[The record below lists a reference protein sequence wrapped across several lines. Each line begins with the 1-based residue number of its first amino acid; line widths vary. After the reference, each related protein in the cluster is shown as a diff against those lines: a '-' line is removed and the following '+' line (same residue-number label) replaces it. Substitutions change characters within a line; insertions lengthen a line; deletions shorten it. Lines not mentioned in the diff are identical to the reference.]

1 MTRSVILPA
10 SLPSGSVLQTQVT
23 TKTDS
28 FSSSSS
34 STAYEDITGLSVA
47 ITPSSTSNKIL
58 VVLSLG
64 ISTSDVHATFKI
76 LRGSTDIFLPT
87 TVGSRIS
94 GHGHIYSASAF
105 NDHYDIE
112 SKTIQL
118 LDSPSTTSAT
128 TYKVQVATPNSASY
142 IAHINRT
149 ANDSDNNYNARTV
162 SSITAME
169 IKA

>member
-64 ISTSDVHATFKI
+64 ISTSNVHATFKI

-149 ANDSDNNYNARTV
+149 ANDSDNSYNARTV

-169 IKA
+169 IKG

>member
-34 STAYEDITGLSVA
+34 STAYEDITGLSVS

-64 ISTSDVHATFKI
+64 ISTSNVHATFKI

>member
-1 MTRSVILPA
+1 MALTQLRA
-10 SLPSGSVLQTQVT
+10 GAFPSGSVVQTVVT
-23 TKTDS
+23 TKDDT
-28 FSSSSS
+28 FSSNGS

-64 ISTSDVHATFKI
+64 ISTSNVHATFKI

-169 IKA
+169 IKG

>member
-1 MTRSVILPA
+1 M
-10 SLPSGSVLQTQVT
+10 PSGSILQTQVT

-58 VVLSLG
+58 IILSLG
-64 ISTSDVHATFKI
+64 LSTSDAHADIKI
-76 LRGSTDIFLPT
+76 LRGTTDIFLPST
-87 TVGSRIS
+87 AGNRIS
-94 GHGHIYSASAF
+94 SHGHIYSASAF

-118 LDSPSTTSAT
+118 LDDPSSTSSL
-128 TYKVQVATPNSASY
+128 TYKVQIATPYSASY
-142 IAHINRT
+142 VAHINRT
-149 ANDSDNNYNARTV
+149 SSDTDLSYNARTV
-162 SSITAME
+162 STITAME
-169 IKA
+169 IKG

>member
-149 ANDSDNNYNARTV
+149 ANDSDNSYNARTV

-169 IKA
+169 IKG